1 MPKVMKK
8 CRVCGKS
15 YEACRTLDTRVGV
28 FRWQDVACSPECGS
42 VYLEQI
48 LTSRNKAQVAS
59 PEKEVVEEVVPE
71 ATTIQEDVELP
82 DEQSDDFEPEV
93 ESIAE

>member
-48 LTSRNKAQVAS
+48 LTSRNKTQVVN
-59 PEKEVVEEVVPE
+59 PEEEAVPE
-71 ATTIQEDVELP
+71 AVTIQEDVEPP
-82 DEQSDDFEPEV
+82 DEQADDFEPEV